1 VEEGVSPAA
10 EAVEGVAVAGKSSFI
25 LKLIVAIFGIFAL
38 AYFLSA
44 TFSGKITVDP
54 VLFTLGS
61 LRIRWYGILIAFAVF
76 ISYLIIIKRF
86 ERSTDTKHFDLIFI
100 ITLFSGLIGARVGY
114 IVQNLPYFFSNPA
127 DIIKIYHGGL
137 SIHGGIIAGVLAL
150 YLTTRFL
157 KINFIKVANLF
168 SPEVLLCFAIGR
180 FGNFFNKEII
190 GQPTN
195 GLIKM
200 YIDPMHRPTG
210 FEKFSYFHP
219 VFIYESILLIIL
231 YFYLTSKYDRVEKSG
246 LIYLLIGYP
255 SIRIIIEFF
264 RIDYRPILGPFDLA
278 QIVSFGIILLTL
290 AVTLTFKK
298 K

>member
-1 VEEGVSPAA
+1 MEEGVSPAA

-44 TFSGKITVDP
+44 TFSGIITVDP

-86 ERSTDTKHFDLIFI
+86 ERSTNTKHFDLIFI

-127 DIIKIYHGGL
+127 DMIKIYHGGL

-168 SPEVLLCFAIGR
+168 SPEVLLSIAIGR

-255 SIRIIIEFF
+255 SIRIIIELF